1 MNLSDKATES
11 SRACPVCREVSFKRL
26 RNCKDKANPFWRK
39 CKNCST
45 VYARMIPSAEELRE
59 YYKDYYNSESPT
71 VPPFI
76 GRKLSEVFSSLNSH
90 RSELNSILDIGFGAG
105 TFLDVAAKEGW
116 TCSGSEYSPDSIK
129 DGLTKGWTVHMGD
142 LMPGDL
148 NGPFDVV
155 SAIEVLEH
163 VSLPQTI
170 IEKAS
175 FRLRKDGAFYGTTPN
190 GGSLNLK
197 ILGEKWSVLS
207 YPEHQVLLNP
217 NSLMTIM
224 GQNSMVRLQLRTKG
238 FNPSDIINYVRAS
251 QIRNKTS
258 KQSSTDRVALGY
270 SINSILEG
278 NFALRVVKLMT
289 NFVLSLLKSGDS
301 IEFLVKKH

>member
-26 RNCKDKANPFWRK
+26 RNCKDKSNPLWRK

-45 VYARMIPSAEELRE
+45 VYARMIPSAEELRK

-76 GRKLSEVFSSLNSH
+76 GRKLSEVFTSLNSY

-116 TCSGSEYSPDSIK
+116 KCSGSEYSPDSIK

-142 LMPGDL
+142 LLPGNL

-175 FRLRKDGAFYGTTPN
+175 IRLRKDGAFYGTTPN

-224 GQNSMVRLQLRTKG
+224 VQNSMVRLQVKTKG
-238 FNPSDIINYVRAS
+238 FNPSDIINYVRDF

-258 KQSSTDRVALGY
+258 KKSSTDRVALGY

-278 NFALRVVKLMT
+278 NFALRVIKVLI
-289 NFVLSLLKSGDS
+289 NFVLSIFKSGDS
-301 IEFLVKKH
+301 IEFLVKKQ